1 MKPFERAALKRARR
15 EAGFTQAELAALVGC
30 GQQTVSKHESGAATP
45 AHFKTLRAYEEVL
58 GVPACELFPDVSGR
72 RNEKGPAVTVR
83 RGYRMK

>member
-30 GQQTVSKHESGAATP
+30 GQQTVSKHESGATTP

-58 GVPACELFPDVSGR
+58 GVPACELFPDVFGA
-72 RNEKGPAVTVR
+72 EE
-83 RGYRMK
+83 